1 MAGFL
6 CLFVP
11 TFALAQARGDVQSV
25 GFDNHVRPGC
35 WTPLLVRLTPTTGTP
50 FNGRIEVVQDDL
62 DKDEV
67 IFTRQINL
75 TGNNPNGPPIDQRFW
90 MYFIPQPNR
99 GDRETIDDNL
109 NPVDLTRM
117 IKVRLCSDT
126 GKELIKLPI
135 TTSIRLLDNIRAG
148 TMSGPPRG
156 RKAVLAVSARSRID
170 ATEYQYT
177 GGLGL
182 TEDVGFHSIPES
194 QIPYT
199 LPDDVRGYDA
209 IDAILWG
216 DADPLLLTPDQL
228 TAVEGFVRRG
238 GKLVFVQDTNT
249 NQWQRNGVKFPL
261 LMPVTVQGVEERGD
275 LFPLR
280 HLARGIADPHPRTY
294 PTSRDRIDPARVR
307 AWEALKGP
315 FRYAAAQ
322 VNPGAFVAV
331 WQTDDKGEPMRDAAG
346 QPKPYVV
353 RRPVG
358 AGSVTWVAQDLGDKQ
373 ILGERVTTTGWT
385 LVWDAIFDW
394 PNEPALNPRNL
405 SPGEMAE
412 LAPYAGGTTWELGRA
427 LFKYMDLP
435 STSAA
440 LIGIAVLFAIVYW
453 VAAGPGS
460 YFVLLKRGKAS
471 LSWFMF
477 GAIAIGG
484 TALTIGIVKAVLR
497 GAPQLQHVTLVRVA
511 PGEPAMV
518 HSDFGL
524 YIPRDGYQRIE
535 LKDAAPNR
543 SSYVTAF
550 NLHPAFNQTDL
561 YFPARQPYV
570 VPVKEV
576 HEADREVQDPKVI
589 NVPYRSTLKKFQAQW
604 VGNLPGGIEGSVK
617 LGRET
622 PFVQGKLTNKTGRDL
637 RRVYLVVN
645 NPVADTRDGE
655 EHAKPVDVVLHVS
668 YWAKDADLKLTELF
682 GPANSNNSA
691 ANIGPNAVL
700 VDSSTSTKFS
710 AFRGYIFP
718 DARGGEGVFTNWTDY
733 WYGQLWRRTGFD
745 NREYTDEDPLNPNS
759 FPILSFFNRLPVS
772 RNQTNRNAV
781 AGKIIQQADRFD
793 FLRRGRRDVDVS
805 AAVSAG
811 NMAVI
816 AVSDSRDEKLPFPLE
831 VQGDRVEGKGLVY
844 YQFVLPVDRSAVTNT
859 PANGATTQPATQP
872 KGKAEG

>member
-1 MAGFL
+1 MRLLMAGFL

-11 TFALAQARGDVQSV
+11 TVALAQARGDVQSV
-25 GFDNHVRPGC
+25 GFDNHIRPGC
-35 WTPLLVRLTPTTGTP
+35 WTPLLVRLTPTTGSP

-75 TGNNPNGPPIDQRFW
+75 TGNNPNGPPLDQRFW

-117 IKVRLCSDT
+117 IKVRLCNDS

-135 TTSIRLLDNIRAG
+135 TTSIRLLDNIRG
-148 TMSGPPRG
+148 GSMSGPPRG
-156 RKAVLAVSARSRID
+156 RKAVLAVTARSRID
-170 ATEYQYT
+170 ASEYQAVV
-177 GGLGL
+177 GL

-194 QIPYT
+194 QIPYA

-216 DADPLLLTPDQL
+216 DADPLVLTPDQL
-228 TAVEGFVRRG
+228 TAIEGFVRRG
-238 GKLVFVQDTNT
+238 GKMVFVQDTNT

-261 LMPVTVQGVEERGD
+261 LMPVTVQGVEERND
-275 LFPLR
+275 LFTLR
-280 HLARGIADPHPRTY
+280 KLARANPDSPDPVE
-294 PTSRDRIDPARVR
+294 RDRVR

-315 FRYAAAQ
+315 FRYAAAE
-322 VNPGAFVAV
+322 VGPGSIVAV
-331 WQTDDKGEPMRDAAG
+331 WQTDGKGELVRDANG
-346 QPKPYVV
+346 KPKPYVV
-353 RRPVG
+353 RRGVG
-358 AGSVTWVAQDLGDKQ
+358 AGCVTWVAQDLGDKQ
-373 ILGERVTTTGWT
+373 ILGERQTPTGWT
-385 LVWDAIFDW
+385 HVWDTIFDW
-394 PNEPALNPRNL
+394 PNEPLPNVRNLTVNENPR
-405 SPGEMAE
+405 
-412 LAPYAGGTTWELGRA
+412 LAPYSGGTTWELGRS

-440 LIGIAVLFAIVYW
+440 LIGIAVLFVIVYW

-460 YFVLLKRGKAS
+460 YFVLLKKGKAS
-471 LSWFMF
+471 LSWFTF

-511 PGEPAMV
+511 PGEPAAV

-550 NLHPAFNQTDL
+550 NIHPAFNQTDL
-561 YFPARQPYV
+561 DFPARQPYV

-576 HEADREVQDPKVI
+576 HEGDREVQDPKVI

-604 VGNLPGGIEGSVK
+604 VGNLPVGIEGSVK
-617 LGRET
+617 LGQET
-622 PFVQGKLTNKTGRDL
+622 PFVQGRLTNKTGRDL
-637 RRVYLVVN
+637 RRVYLVLN
-645 NPVADTRDGE
+645 HPVADTRDP
-655 EHAKPVDVVLHVS
+655 EHPAAVDVVLYVS
-668 YWAKDADLKLTELF
+668 YWAKDTDLKLTDLF
-682 GPANSNNSA
+682 GPTNQNYA
-691 ANIGPNAVL
+691 AAYVGAQSQL
-700 VDSSTSTKFS
+700 VDSTSPTAFR
-710 AFRGYIFP
+710 AFRGFIYP
-718 DARGGEGVFTNWTDY
+718 DTRGGGSVFANWTDY
-733 WYGQLWRRTGFD
+733 WYGQNWRRSGFD
-745 NREYTDEDPLNPNS
+745 NREYTEDDPLNPHS

-772 RNQTNRNAV
+772 RNLLNSNPGPNRSVIAQN
-781 AGKIIQQADRFD
+781 DRVD
-793 FLRRGRRDVDVS
+793 FLRRGKRDVDLS

-811 NMAVI
+811 NLAVI
-816 AVSDSRDEKLPFPLE
+816 AVSDSREEKLPFPLE

-844 YQFVLPVDRSAVTNT
+844 YQFVLPVDRAAVND
-859 PANGATTQPATQP
+859 NATTQPTTQP
-872 KGKAEG
+872 TGKAEG